1 MPSGDSNNTADGP
14 RSDKPDDKLLTQGQ
28 ALELVDKA
36 WPTLPEAIRQAIVAM
51 VKSLDKRG
59 EQ

>member
-1 MPSGDSNNTADGP
+1 MPAGDSTTTADGP
-14 RSDKPDDKLLTQGQ
+14 RSDKPDDKLLAQDED
-28 ALELVDKA
+28 LELVTKA